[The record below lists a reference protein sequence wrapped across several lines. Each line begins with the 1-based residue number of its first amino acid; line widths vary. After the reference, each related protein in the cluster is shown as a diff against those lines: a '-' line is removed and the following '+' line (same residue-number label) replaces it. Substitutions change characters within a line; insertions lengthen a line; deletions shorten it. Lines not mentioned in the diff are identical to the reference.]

1 MPPTDGFT
9 LEIEDATAQQ
19 EMQDDVPES
28 EIADATAQEKKFEK
42 SSTTFRR
49 IGRSGSCFLCT

>member
-1 MPPTDGFT
+1 MLSTDGIT

-42 SSTTFRR
+42 SGTTFRR
-49 IGRSGSCFLCT
+49 IGRSGS